1 MCLRTNKGIFR
12 RRGVI
17 LLAAHLLGSCLS
29 FFGTATLRW
38 VFWLN
43 EMQSQLATGWGF
55 YCLLPGLDIRWVAEC
70 VYLTLWD
77 FFFSTSFC
85 NKWHGTFDLRKDLS
99 CRYKLFTFIQN
110 VFHLASSVFTC
121 VFRCGQLHDSRM
133 GAEVGVHEPELVL
146 SASVVVRLATHAL
159 NHNFCHKIQLTHFWC
174 CC

>member
-55 YCLLPGLDIRWVAEC
+55 YCLLPGLDIRRVAEY

-77 FFFSTSFC
+77 FFFSTCFC

-99 CRYKLFTFIQN
+99 CRYKLLLLSKMFFTWLHLCSHVCLDVANYMTQDWVLKW
-110 VFHLASSVFTC
+110 VFASQSWC
-121 VFRCGQLHDSRM
+121 
-133 GAEVGVHEPELVL
+133 LVL
-146 SASVVVRLATHAL
+146 VLWLDWLPMRWTIISVI
-159 NHNFCHKIQLTHFWC
+159 KSS
-174 CC
+174 